1 MKEPGILGVRLVHAD
16 KHVAPQQ
23 VGLNPEQEATLEIN
37 RAQVVAHTHKAVM
50 VSD

>member
-1 MKEPGILGVRLVHAD
+1 MKELGILGVPLVHAH

-23 VGLNPEQEATLEIN
+23 VGLNPEQEATQEMN

-50 VSD
+50 VSN